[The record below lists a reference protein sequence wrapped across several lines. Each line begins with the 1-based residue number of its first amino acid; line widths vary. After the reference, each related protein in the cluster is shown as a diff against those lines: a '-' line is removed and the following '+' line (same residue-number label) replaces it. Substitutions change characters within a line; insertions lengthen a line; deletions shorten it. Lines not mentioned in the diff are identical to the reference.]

1 MLGSVRLLQYTC
13 TTDLFD
19 LSESR
24 YLRPRQVN
32 LNDHIQRLGDFTV
45 CTLSLLDKI
54 NFTLEYRNFGEQ
66 MSI

>member
-24 YLRPRQVN
+24 DLQVN